1 MRNNWGEKRLNRESL
16 HFFDDIFYDDSTNE
30 REIRK
35 GLRFTP
41 RIAKV
46 PAKKSFS
53 LEVITMRK
61 RERRYERWANRVL
74 AIEGKLNQ
82 KSCDPFR
89 NSQQC
94 FCIRFVVFV
103 PDFQLTDSLWN
114 KVNPAGAKSS
124 SERGEKK
131 KKKEFFL
138 SPGK

>member
-1 MRNNWGEKRLNRESL
+1 MRNNWGEKRLNRVESL

-61 RERRYERWANRVL
+61 RERRYKR
-74 AIEGKLNQ
+74 
-82 KSCDPFR
+82 
-89 NSQQC
+89 
-94 FCIRFVVFV
+94 
-103 PDFQLTDSLWN
+103 
-114 KVNPAGAKSS
+114 
-124 SERGEKK
+124 
-131 KKKEFFL
+131 
-138 SPGK
+138 